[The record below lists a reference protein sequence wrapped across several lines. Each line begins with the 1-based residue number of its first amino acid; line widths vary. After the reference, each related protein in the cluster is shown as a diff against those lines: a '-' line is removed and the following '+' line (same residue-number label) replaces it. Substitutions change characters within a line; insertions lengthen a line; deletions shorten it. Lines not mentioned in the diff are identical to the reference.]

1 MKSDMEALI
10 EDLRAYTSDDVA
22 NPWREQD
29 ETELDLPGAAAL
41 RRDYLRR
48 YLAVRPAPRVLLL
61 AEAAG
66 YQGCRFS
73 GIALTCERMLLGHHK
88 RVGPQDIF
96 LTPETVER
104 TSRVTDGMPN
114 TRARLGY
121 NEPTDTMVWQA
132 ALDAGLRPESFLL
145 WNIFPFHPHP
155 ATNPL
160 ANRTP
165 QEAELAA
172 GLTFARRIID
182 MYRPPLIFAIGRKA
196 QQMLAQGGIP
206 SVALRHPANGGATEF
221 RRGFQQAIQ

>member
-1 MKSDMEALI
+1 METDIDALL
-10 EDLRAYTSDDVA
+10 EDLRAYTSQNVA

-48 YLAVRPAPRVLLL
+48 YLAVRPTPRVLLL

-104 TSRVTDGMPN
+104 TSRVTDEMPN
-114 TRARLGY
+114 TRAR
-121 NEPTDTMVWQA
+121 
-132 ALDAGLRPESFLL
+132 
-145 WNIFPFHPHP
+145 
-155 ATNPL
+155 
-160 ANRTP
+160 
-165 QEAELAA
+165 
-172 GLTFARRIID
+172 
-182 MYRPPLIFAIGRKA
+182 RKRNS
-196 QQMLAQGGIP
+196 P
-206 SVALRHPANGGATEF
+206 RD
-221 RRGFQQAIQ
+221 

>member
-96 LTPETVER
+96 LMPETVER
-104 TSRVTDGMPN
+104 TSRVTDGMPDSVITN
-114 TRARLGY
+114 RRIPWCGRRHWTRDCGRNRFYFG
-121 NEPTDTMVWQA
+121 
-132 ALDAGLRPESFLL
+132 
-145 WNIFPFHPHP
+145 IFFRFIRIRRRIRSPI
-155 ATNPL
+155 
-160 ANRTP
+160 
-165 QEAELAA
+165 
-172 GLTFARRIID
+172 ARR
-182 MYRPPLIFAIGRKA
+182 RKRNS
-196 QQMLAQGGIP
+196 P
-206 SVALRHPANGGATEF
+206 RD
-221 RRGFQQAIQ
+221 